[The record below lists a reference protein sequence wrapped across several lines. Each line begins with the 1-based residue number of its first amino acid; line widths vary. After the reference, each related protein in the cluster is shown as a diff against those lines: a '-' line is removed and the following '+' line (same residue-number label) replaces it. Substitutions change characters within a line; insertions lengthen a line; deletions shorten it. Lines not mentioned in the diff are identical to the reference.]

1 MRRQIERCRDTE
13 KSRQYCAVWPMGAA
27 FVGFNNLFAILI
39 ASVEFG
45 FSGHPGYFVIPIS
58 VSGVL
63 SFRWWRGVLKI
74 RISRDLPKGARDEAG
89 VEIIPDG
96 ESYYQ
101 PINTYSEMRGL
112 ERFLFDVS
120 LWISWVVWSGL
131 CFGLTYAF
139 VDWILPPNASDIP
152 ISEWTLAISI
162 CNLDSLFF

>member
-1 MRRQIERCRDTE
+1 MR
-13 KSRQYCAVWPMGAA
+13 SGPWGAA
-27 FVGFNNLFAILI
+27 FVGGSITLFAILI

-45 FSGHPGYFVIPIS
+45 FSGHGYFVIPIS

-74 RISRDLPKGARDEAG
+74 RISRDLPKGRDEAG

-131 CFGLTYAF
+131 FWPDLCLCG
-139 VDWILPPNASDIP
+139 
-152 ISEWTLAISI
+152 
-162 CNLDSLFF
+162 LDSPSQRIRHSH